1 MGAGMFSYEILN
13 DNDVIVVTATGKT
26 TIEDYQ
32 TTAPGFFAEVESKG
46 IRRALFD
53 AGNSQ
58 GPASNDAK
66 ALSFIA
72 RQMSR
77 SLFDKVALV
86 FHDSIRDDMLEFAEL
101 IRNAG
106 KKVRLFS
113 PQQYETA
120 LAWLKDDQP

>member
-58 GPASNDAK
+58 GAASNDAK

-86 FHDSIRDDMLEFAEL
+86 FHDSIRDDMLECAEL

-106 KKVRLFS
+106 KKVRSFS

-120 LAWLKDDQP
+120 LKWLKDDQP